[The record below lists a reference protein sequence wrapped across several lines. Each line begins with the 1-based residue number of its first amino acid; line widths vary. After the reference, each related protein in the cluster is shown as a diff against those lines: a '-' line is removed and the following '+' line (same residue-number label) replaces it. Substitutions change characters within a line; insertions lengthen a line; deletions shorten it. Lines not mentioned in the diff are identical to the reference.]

1 MMPHLT
7 WRLWALLIAA
17 AGLLGWYVV
26 PPDEPDAPLVR
37 PRRDVWQMPM
47 TPRAADQTALAGLLN
62 TAGFWGSGPVQA
74 VAPPPEPQWRVAAV
88 YGRGKEGGVLIL
100 WDTPAKEP
108 LKLKTGDKLPNG
120 DRIVRIDEREFQVK
134 QGKKTVTLG
143 VERSEP

>member
-7 WRLWALLIAA
+7 WRLWALLIVA
-17 AGLLGWYVV
+17 AGLLGWYLV
-26 PPDEPDAPLVR
+26 PPYEADAPLVR
-37 PRRDVWQMPM
+37 PRRDAWQMPM
-47 TPRAADQTALAGLLN
+47 IPRAADQTALAGLLN

-74 VAPPPEPQWRVAAV
+74 VAPPPEPKWRVAAV